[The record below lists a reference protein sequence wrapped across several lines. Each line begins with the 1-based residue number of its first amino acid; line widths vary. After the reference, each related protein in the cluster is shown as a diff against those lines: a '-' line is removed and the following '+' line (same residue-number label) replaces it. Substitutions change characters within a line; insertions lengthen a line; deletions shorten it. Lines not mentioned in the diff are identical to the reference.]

1 MTHPPNSFLLLQYF
15 RLELMYVDQL
25 KKREE
30 ILLGG
35 DKAGRS
41 EASPA
46 PAPAALPADESR
58 DAVMEGAVAVTVFDF
73 AAERFPG
80 DAAFLA
86 SVLAVALEFEFAGA
100 VRKHVET
107 GVNDQFSLS
116 TCALV

>member
-1 MTHPPNSFLLLQYF
+1 MLLQYF

-25 KKREE
+25 RRREE
-30 ILLGG
+30 VLTGG
-35 DKAGRS
+35 A
-41 EASPA
+41 AA
-46 PAPAALPADESR
+46 PAPPADENR
-58 DAVMEGAVAVTVFDF
+58 DAVMEGAVAATVFDF

-107 GVNDQFSLS
+107 
-116 TCALV
+116 